1 MNTEPTPNVLAPD
14 NQAVAAPTPT
24 TPIASSPTPVASTSA
39 TPTTPVTSTPF
50 EPVAAAAP
58 SAAAPSA
65 AVPSAAVPSAAAT
78 PFDEMIPSAQAS
90 HNASPSVPV
99 NVPPAEQAPE
109 PPRALSAGALLRG
122 EFEVKEVVSRGLTN
136 IYEAQVGDYGATV
149 PVLIS
154 ERETPTAMPVAAL
167 VPPSS
172 STGSAN
178 VATSNVPTANVAT
191 ANVATTVNDAASD
204 GAFVEDVDSLPVG
217 NDAASGEPTSAE
229 TLTVASTN
237 AAPMGVQVPVDE
249 SDPTGEMS
257 RSSVPPSVQANEI
270 QAFKTDDSLQGAVA
284 QGAVAAQSNVAA
296 APFAVA
302 PSSAPR
308 LGEASAQLEVP
319 LFPRSG
325 MFSQEGRDYLVFKCG
340 RTTALQDYRAPT
352 NDESLLV
359 MLNEIAQGLRELSH
373 KNLRADFTTDT
384 LRVNEG
390 GVLRY
395 FGFVEPKTAAAP
407 GELEQLS
414 TLMAF
419 LMKRVFAESSTMR
432 LDDEFGSL
440 AFTEEVKTLARRIND
455 DTGFAT
461 IDEAADAISMLN
473 PSTRLRVESAI
484 VSDVG
489 REREL
494 NEDAG
499 FISKLQRRAH
509 LGSRDLELYVVAD
522 GMGGHEGGEVAS
534 DLTLS
539 SLQRHLDERVDLD
552 WNDNIAVRN
561 ALVEIIGAVNAD
573 VVALTETPKY
583 RGTRA
588 KPGSTLVFG
597 LRLGARVF
605 VGNVGDSRAYK
616 VSNGVLE
623 RISKDHSYVQTLID
637 RGEITDEEA
646 FDHPEGSVIT
656 AHIGFAKLK
665 QRDVFLRLFA
675 PGDKLLLV
683 SDGVVDMIRDRDF
696 APHIAANDPQL
707 VCQSLVDAS
716 NAAGGADNITVVCA
730 QFSG

>member
-1 MNTEPTPNVLAPD
+1 
-14 NQAVAAPTPT
+14 
-24 TPIASSPTPVASTSA
+24 
-39 TPTTPVTSTPF
+39 
-50 EPVAAAAP
+50 
-58 SAAAPSA
+58 
-65 AVPSAAVPSAAAT
+65 
-78 PFDEMIPSAQAS
+78 MIPSAPT
-90 HNASPSVPV
+90 SPDVSAV
-99 NVPPAEQAPE
+99 VPPAAEVPE
-109 PPRALSAGALLRG
+109 PPRALSSGALLRG

-136 IYEAQVGDYGATV
+136 LYEAQVGDYGATV
-149 PVLIS
+149 AVLIA
-154 ERETPTAMPVAAL
+154 ERETPVAAPVAA
-167 VPPSS
+167 PISPAS
-172 STGSAN
+172 STRSADM
-178 VATSNVPTANVAT
+178 AAT
-191 ANVATTVNDAASD
+191 ATNNEVSVNDAASA
-204 GAFVEDVDSLPVG
+204 GAFVEDVDTLPLG
-217 NDAASGEPTSAE
+217 NDTASGMASVQPTNA
-229 TLTVASTN
+229 TSTN
-237 AAPMGVQVPVDE
+237 ATPMGAQPMGVQVPVDE

-257 RSSVPPSVQANEI
+257 RSSVPPPVQANEI
-270 QAFKTDDSLQGAVA
+270 EALKTDSLQNVA
-284 QGAVAAQSNVAA
+284 PANVVAA

-302 PSSAPR
+302 ASSAPQI
-308 LGEASAQLEVP
+308 GEASAQLEAP

-325 MFSQEGRDYLVFKCG
+325 SFSQEERDYLVFKCG

-359 MLNEIAQGLRELSH
+359 MLSEIAQGLRELSH
-373 KNLRADFTTDT
+373 KNLHADFTTDT
-384 LRVNEG
+384 LRVNES
-390 GVLRY
+390 GVLRF
-395 FGFVEPKTAAAP
+395 FGFVEPKIATSP
-407 GELEQLS
+407 TELEQLS
-414 TLMAF
+414 TLTAF
-419 LMKRVFAESSTMR
+419 LMKRVYAESSTMR

-440 AFTEEVKTLARRIND
+440 AFSEEVKTLARRIND
-455 DTGFAT
+455 DTGFANM
-461 IDEAADAISMLN
+461 DEAADAITILK
-473 PSTRLRVESAI
+473 PSTRLRAESAI

-499 FISKLQRRAH
+499 FISRLQRRAH

-539 SLQRHLDERVDLD
+539 SLQRHLDERVELD
-552 WNDNIAVRN
+552 WDDNVAVRS
-561 ALVEIIGAVNAD
+561 ALLEIIDQVNAE
-573 VVALTETPKY
+573 VVALTETPRY

-616 VSNGVLE
+616 ISNGVLE

-683 SDGVVDMIRDRDF
+683 SDGVTDMLRDREY
-696 APHIAANDPQL
+696 APHIASNDPQL
-707 VCQSLVDAS
+707 ICQSLVDAS

>member
-1 MNTEPTPNVLAPD
+1 M
-14 NQAVAAPTPT
+14 
-24 TPIASSPTPVASTSA
+24 
-39 TPTTPVTSTPF
+39 
-50 EPVAAAAP
+50 
-58 SAAAPSA
+58 
-65 AVPSAAVPSAAAT
+65 
-78 PFDEMIPSAQAS
+78 PFDEIVPL
-90 HNASPSVPV
+90 ASPNVSSSVPS
-99 NVPPAEQAPE
+99 NVPPSVEVPE

-136 IYEAQVGDYGATV
+136 LYEAQVGDYGATV
-149 PVLIS
+149 AVLIA
-154 ERETPTAMPVAAL
+154 ERETPTAVPAA
-167 VPPSS
+167 VPAAAPASPAS
-172 STGSAN
+172 STGLAD
-178 VATSNVPTANVAT
+178 VAPPAGNDEVL
-191 ANVATTVNDAASD
+191 VNDAASA
-204 GAFVEDVDSLPVG
+204 GAFVEDVDALPVG
-217 NDAASGEPTSAE
+217 NDAASGAPM
-229 TLTVASTN
+229 N
-237 AAPMGVQVPVDE
+237 AAPTNPALMGVQPMGVQVPVDE

-257 RSSVPPSVQANEI
+257 RSSVPPSAQANEI
-270 QAFKTDDSLQGAVA
+270 EAFKTGTSSQN
-284 QGAVAAQSNVAA
+284 AASTDAIAA
-296 APFAVA
+296 SPFAVA
-302 PSSAPR
+302 PASVPQI
-308 LGEASAQLEVP
+308 GVASAQLESP

-325 MFSQEGRDYLVFKCG
+325 SFSQEDRDYLVFKCG
-340 RTTALQDYRAPT
+340 RTTSLQDYRAPT
-352 NDESLLV
+352 NDECLLV
-359 MLNEIAQGLRELSH
+359 MLTEIAQGLRELSH
-373 KNLRADFTTDT
+373 KNLHADFTTDT
-384 LRVNEG
+384 LRVNEA
-390 GVLRY
+390 GVLRF
-395 FGFVEPKTAAAP
+395 FGFVEPKTVTSP
-407 GELEQLS
+407 TELEQLS
-414 TLMAF
+414 TLTAF
-419 LMKRVFAESSTMR
+419 LMKRVYAESSTMR

-440 AFTEEVKTLARRIND
+440 AFSEEVKNLARRIND
-455 DTGFAT
+455 DTGFADM
-461 IDEAADAISMLN
+461 DEAADAITILN
-473 PSTRLRVESAI
+473 PSTRLRAESAI

-552 WNDNIAVRN
+552 WDDNVAVRN
-561 ALVEIIGAVNAD
+561 ALVEIIDQVNAE
-573 VVALTETPKY
+573 VVALTETPRY

-616 VSNGVLE
+616 ISNGVLE

-683 SDGVVDMIRDRDF
+683 SDGVTDMLRDREY
-696 APHIAANDPQL
+696 APHIASNDPQL
-707 VCQSLVDAS
+707 ICQSLVDAS

>member
-14 NQAVAAPTPT
+14 NQAVAAPTP
-24 TPIASSPTPVASTSA
+24 VASTSA
-39 TPTTPVTSTPF
+39 TPATPVTATPF

-58 SAAAPSA
+58 PA
-65 AVPSAAVPSAAAT
+65 AVLPQAAAAT
-78 PFDEMIPSAQAS
+78 PFDEMIPSAQAAPK
-90 HNASPSVPV
+90 ASPAVSV
-99 NVPPAEQAPE
+99 NVSPSAQAPE

-178 VATSNVPTANVAT
+178 VATANVAT
-191 ANVATTVNDAASD
+191 PNVATTVNDAASD

-217 NDAASGEPTSAE
+217 NAAASGAPTSAE
-229 TLTVASTN
+229 TLSVASTNAAPTN

-270 QAFKTDDSLQGAVA
+270 QAFKTEDSLQGAVA

-308 LGEASAQLEVP
+308 LGAALAQLEAP

-325 MFSQEGRDYLVFKCG
+325 LFSQEERDYLVFKCG

-373 KNLRADFTTDT
+373 KNLHSDFTTDT

-395 FGFVEPKTAAAP
+395 FGFVEPKTASSP
-407 GELEQLS
+407 TELEQLS

-499 FISKLQRRAH
+499 FILKLQRRAH

-539 SLQRHLDERVDLD
+539 SLQRHLDERIDLD

-561 ALVEIIGAVNAD
+561 ALVEIIDAVNAD

-637 RGEITDEEA
+637 RGEITDDEA

-716 NAAGGADNITVVCA
+716 NVAGGADNITVVCA

>member
-1 MNTEPTPNVLAPD
+1 MNNEPTPNVLASD

-24 TPIASSPTPVASTSA
+24 VSSPTPVASTSA
-39 TPTTPVTSTPF
+39 TPAAPVTSTPF
-50 EPVAAAAP
+50 QPVAAAAP
-58 SAAAPSA
+58 SAAALPQA
-65 AVPSAAVPSAAAT
+65 AAAT

-90 HNASPSVPV
+90 PNASPSVPV
-99 NVPPAEQAPE
+99 NVPPAAQAPE
-109 PPRALSAGALLRG
+109 PPRALSSGALLRG

-154 ERETPTAMPVAAL
+154 ERETPTALPVAAL

-178 VATSNVPTANVAT
+178 VATSNVAT

-217 NDAASGEPTSAE
+217 NNAASGAPTSAE
-229 TLTVASTN
+229 TLSVASTN

-284 QGAVAAQSNVAA
+284 QGAAAQGAVAAQSNVA

-308 LGEASAQLEVP
+308 LGEASAQLAAP

-325 MFSQEGRDYLVFKCG
+325 SFSQEGRDYLVFKCG

-390 GVLRY
+390 GVLRF
-395 FGFVEPKTAAAP
+395 FGFVEPKTASSP
-407 GELEQLS
+407 SELEQLS

-561 ALVEIIGAVNAD
+561 ALVEIIDAVNAD

-637 RGEITDEEA
+637 RGEITDDEA

>member
-1 MNTEPTPNVLAPD
+1 MNTEPTPNVLASD

-24 TPIASSPTPVASTSA
+24 TPIASTSA
-39 TPTTPVTSTPF
+39 TPATPVTSTPF
-50 EPVAAAAP
+50 APVVANTP
-58 SAAAPSA
+58 SAAALPQA
-65 AVPSAAVPSAAAT
+65 AAAT
-78 PFDEMIPSAQAS
+78 PFDEMMPSSQAS
-90 HNASPSVPV
+90 PNASAAVPI
-99 NVPPAEQAPE
+99 NVPPAAQAPE

-149 PVLIS
+149 PVLIA
-154 ERETPTAMPVAAL
+154 ERETPTTAPVAAP

-178 VATSNVPTANVAT
+178 VATSNAAT
-191 ANVATTVNDAASD
+191 PNIATPNVATTVNDAASD
-204 GAFVEDVDSLPVG
+204 GAFVEDVDSLPIG
-217 NDAASGEPTSAE
+217 NAAASGAPTSAE
-229 TLTVASTN
+229 TLSVASTN

-270 QAFKTDDSLQGAVA
+270 QAFKMDDLLQGAVA

-308 LGEASAQLEVP
+308 LGAASAQLEAP

-325 MFSQEGRDYLVFKCG
+325 LFSQEERDYLVFKCG

-359 MLNEIAQGLRELSH
+359 MLNEVAQGLRELSH
-373 KNLRADFTTDT
+373 KNLRVDFTTDT

-395 FGFVEPKTAAAP
+395 FGFVEPKTASSTT
-407 GELEQLS
+407 ELEQLS

-461 IDEAADAISMLN
+461 IDEAANAISMLN

-499 FISKLQRRAH
+499 FILKLQRRAH

-539 SLQRHLDERVDLD
+539 SLQRHLDERIDLD

-561 ALVEIIGAVNAD
+561 ALVEIIDAVNAD

-637 RGEITDEEA
+637 RGEITDDEA

-683 SDGVVDMIRDRDF
+683 SDGVTDMLRDREY
-696 APHIAANDPQL
+696 APHIASNDPQL

-716 NAAGGADNITVVCA
+716 NVAGGADNITVVCA